1 MIEGLTALAAMMLL
15 CFVRVPIAFAMA
27 ITGVV
32 GYAYMRDWN
41 FTVALAV
48 VQTNEAQQ
56 HHRCQGGEALD
67 HRCAAEYA
75 RYRWI
80 RPESRIIATM
90 K

>member
-41 FTVALAV
+41 FSGTTDSV
-48 VQTNEAQQ
+48 
-56 HHRCQGGEALD
+56 
-67 HRCAAEYA
+67 
-75 RYRWI
+75 
-80 RPESRIIATM
+80 
-90 K
+90 